1 MTAHATVHR
10 APGCSGLFIPKGGQ
24 TWNDHIIDEKRQ
36 SQRLIGA
43 AILGQLTSLTKA
55 AKFSRNRA
63 CWEKAMTESRVKRRL
78 GSQSGNSA
86 GAKNRF
92 LERSAFV
99 H

>member
-10 APGCSGLFIPKGGQ
+10 AHGCSGLFIPKGGQ
-24 TWNDHIIDEKRQ
+24 TWNDHIIDVKRQ

-63 CWEKAMTESRVKRRL
+63 CWEKAVKGEKEAWVPVRELCRCKE
-78 GSQSGNSA
+78 QVP
-86 GAKNRF
+86 RMPC
-92 LERSAFV
+92 
-99 H
+99 